1 LGLGLGGRS
10 GCRGLLLA
18 GGFCGSSFL
27 TGRVRRGLICC
38 GFRGRFQG
46 CVVGCCLLCRG
57 FLCRGLLSGGFR
69 GRCSSRV
76 RYPL

>member
-38 GFRGRFQG
+38 GFRGRFQC
-46 CVVGCCLLCRG
+46 CVVGCCL
-57 FLCRGLLSGGFR
+57 LCRGLLSGGFR